1 VIPILETP
9 RLLMRGFRQSDIDEY
24 AAICADVEVTK
35 YLSSPPMSREE
46 AWRHMA
52 MILGHWELR
61 GYGMWAVEE
70 KATGHLLGRI
80 GLLNPEDWP
89 GLELGWILGRQ
100 HWHRGFATEGARAA
114 LEYAFSTLGAERI
127 ISLIRKE
134 NLPSTRVAEH
144 IGERFEREVP
154 FKGTDVLMFA
164 ISRPRP
170 DSQK

>member
-1 VIPILETP
+1 
-9 RLLMRGFRQSDIDEY
+9 MRGFRQSDINEY
-24 AAICADVEVTK
+24 AAICADAAVVK
-35 YLSSPPMSREE
+35 YLSGGPMSREE

-70 KATGHLLGRI
+70 KASGHLLGRI

-89 GLELGWILGRQ
+89 GLELGWTLGKQ

-114 LEYAFSTLGAERI
+114 LEHAFSNIGAERI

-134 NLPSTRVAEH
+134 NRASTRVAERV
-144 IGERFEREVP
+144 GERFEREVQ
-154 FKGTDVLMFA
+154 FKGSDVLMYS
-164 ISRPRP
+164 ISRPRA
-170 DSQK
+170 DAHK